1 MSKDKAVAD
10 MPPIRVVK
18 KKRPGQYGQIGFG
31 GVVVPDHNPF
41 ARDSD
46 KGGPSRLNYEQM

>member
-1 MSKDKAVAD
+1 

-18 KKRPGQYGQIGFG
+18 KKRAGQYGQIGFG

-46 KGGPSRLNYEQM
+46 KGLHSRLNYEQM